1 MTIIIN
7 NTIKNHLLTF
17 LENIMK
23 CPKCKYS
30 TFDYVDTCPRCGK
43 DMSEE
48 KIKLN
53 IFSIKPNTPF
63 MLGSLT
69 GDLNDSSASFV
80 VPDSVQQTADS
91 MRLDAEEIYDDG
103 SELNINID
111 EEVIPE
117 PGKKAKLESE
127 EYKPSDAEK
136 ELELNFESDESRPP
150 DIEGEEDIG
159 EIELGPEEGE
169 GPEGVSEAAEEEE
182 SEVLD
187 LDLEDLDL
195 KLDLDEDEKPEK

>member
-1 MTIIIN
+1 
-7 NTIKNHLLTF
+7 
-17 LENIMK
+17 MK

-30 TFDYVDTCPRCGK
+30 TFDYVETCPRCGK

-48 KIKLN
+48 KFKLN

-80 VPDSVQQTADS
+80 VPDSVQQTAES
-91 MRLDAEEIYDDG
+91 MKLSAGEIYDDG

-111 EEVIPE
+111 EEVTPE
-117 PGKKAKLESE
+117 PGRDVELEPE
-127 EYKPSDAEK
+127 EYKPSDVEK
-136 ELELNFESDESRPP
+136 ELELNFESDKSGPP
-150 DIEGEEDIG
+150 DIEGEEGIG
-159 EIELGPEEGE
+159 EMELGPEKGE
-169 GPEGVSEAAEEEE
+169 GREGVSEEEEE

-195 KLDLDEDEKPEK
+195 KLDLDEDEEPDK

>member
-1 MTIIIN
+1 
-7 NTIKNHLLTF
+7 
-17 LENIMK
+17 MK

-30 TFDYVDTCPRCGK
+30 TFDYVGTCPRCGK

-48 KIKLN
+48 KSRLN

-80 VPDSVQQTADS
+80 VPDSVQQTAES
-91 MRLDAEEIYDDG
+91 MKLNAEEIYDDG

-111 EEVIPE
+111 EEAMPE
-117 PGKKAKLESE
+117 PGKDVELESE
-127 EYKPSDAEK
+127 EYKPADVEK
-136 ELELNFESDESRPP
+136 ELELDFDSDESRPP
-150 DIEGEEDIG
+150 DIEAEEDIG
-159 EIELGPEEGE
+159 EIDLGPEERE
-169 GPEGVSEAAEEEE
+169 RPESVSEAEEEEEE

-195 KLDLDEDEKPEK
+195 KLDLDVDEEPDK